1 MNNDYTIN
9 IIVHDLE
16 LAKPVQESLHPLPV
30 NIFNGAGY
38 PSFSKLCN
46 DVIINNPTEIVIIAS
61 YKVRP
66 TPKDIENMLNLIN
79 FGYGLVATYRFAFFG
94 FKKELIRR
102 IGFFDERFITG
113 GYEDCDFMRRIIEN
127 NISIYENEE
136 VIYYFNKSTWDN
148 TISRIHF
155 LKKWLEPEDY
165 RIVRLLDDEKYEY
178 DIGISNTNITFLDAS
193 HSIVGDGSKKWL
205 KINIEYLKN
214 KKNN

>member
-1 MNNDYTIN
+1 MSNNYTIN

-30 NIFNGAGY
+30 NIFNGTGY

-66 TPKDIENMLNLIN
+66 TPNDVTKMLDLIN
-79 FGYGLVATYRFAFFG
+79 SGFGLVATYRFAFFG

-113 GYEDCDFMRRIIEN
+113 GYEDADIMRRIIEN
-127 NISIYENEE
+127 NISIYESEE
-136 VIYYFNKSTWDN
+136 IIYYPKESTWN
-148 TISRIHF
+148 NSISRIHF
-155 LKKWLEPEDY
+155 FNKWLEPKDY
-165 RIVRLLDDEKYEY
+165 RITRLLNEENYNY
-178 DIGISNTNITFLDAS
+178 DIGVSNTNITFLDAS
-193 HSIVGDGSKKWL
+193 YSIVMNGSKKWL
-205 KINIEYLKN
+205 ELNIQYLKN
-214 KKNN
+214 S